1 MVFINLHRP
10 KFEGIN
16 EDDITLIYNR
26 YQLAT
31 LTKPLQECIQVLIAI
46 ILTEK

>member
-10 KFEGIN
+10 QFHGIN
-16 EDDITLIYNR
+16 QIDITLIYDR

-31 LTKPLQECIQVLIAI
+31 PTKPLQQCIAVLIAML
-46 ILTEK
+46 LTEK

>member
-10 KFEGIN
+10 QFHGIN
-16 EDDITLIYNR
+16 QTDITLIYDR

-31 LTKPLQECIQVLIAI
+31 PTKSLQQCIAVLIALLLI
-46 ILTEK
+46 EK

>member
-10 KFEGIN
+10 QFEGIN
-16 EDDITLIYNR
+16 EDDITLIYDR

-31 LTKPLQECIQVLIAI
+31 QTKSIQECIAVLIAMFLI
-46 ILTEK
+46 EK